1 MPFLLLVVLPVDS
14 ILKDKDNRLKR
25 NINQRNKALN
35 DISVKKQRCNALFE
49 ILLARTFKNMGKAN
63 IIESDP
69 KDLRL
74 QIWTEV

>member
-1 MPFLLLVVLPVDS
+1 M
-14 ILKDKDNRLKR
+14 
-25 NINQRNKALN
+25 N

-49 ILLARTFKNMGKAN
+49 ILLARTFENMGEAN

-74 QIWTEV
+74 QIWTEVQMRGPVL